1 MPRKRMHGRIKAR
14 PAAARTARLNPSSI
28 AEAERSKHP
37 SRMTAARVA
46 CTAQPSI
53 GLANLQPPWENWFV
67 FIRSGWQARTILIL
81 AATPPLALAVFVQGL
96 ALSLGL
102 IVAIG
107 AQNAF
112 VLRQGLRREHVG
124 SVVLFCAVADA
135 VLIAAGVLGMAQA
148 LGQSPGLAR
157 ALALAGAIF
166 LAAYGWQALRRARH
180 AHRLQAAE
188 GGEGLRRGAALAQA
202 AAFTLLNPHVYLDTV
217 LLVGS
222 IGAQQPAA
230 LRGWFIAG
238 ASGASLF
245 WFALL
250 GFGARWLA
258 PWFGQPRA
266 WQVLDGLIGMTMFVL
281 SGLLVRHVLLGL

>member
-1 MPRKRMHGRIKAR
+1 MAL
-14 PAAARTARLNPSSI
+14 T
-28 AEAERSKHP
+28 
-37 SRMTAARVA
+37 
-46 CTAQPSI
+46 
-53 GLANLQPPWENWFV
+53 V
-67 FIRSGWQARTILIL
+67 F
-81 AATPPLALAVFVQGL
+81 FQGL
-96 ALSLGL
+96 ALSFGL

-124 SVVLFCAVADA
+124 SVVLFCAVVDA
-135 VLIAAGVLGMAQA
+135 VLIAAGVLGMAQV
-148 LGQSPGLAR
+148 LGRSPGLAR
-157 ALALAGAIF
+157 ALAFAGAIF
-166 LAAYGWQALRRARH
+166 LGLYGWHALRRARQ
-180 AHRLQAAE
+180 ARRLDAAE
-188 GGEGLRRGAALAQA
+188 GGAGLRRGAALAQA

-238 ASGASLF
+238 AGSASLG

-258 PWFGQPRA
+258 PWFGRPRA
-266 WQVLDGLIGMTMFVL
+266 WQVLDALIGVTMWVL
-281 SGLLVRHVLLGL
+281 AALLLRHAVIGL

>member
-1 MPRKRMHGRIKAR
+1 MPL
-14 PAAARTARLNPSSI
+14 T
-28 AEAERSKHP
+28 
-37 SRMTAARVA
+37 
-46 CTAQPSI
+46 
-53 GLANLQPPWENWFV
+53 
-67 FIRSGWQARTILIL
+67 
-81 AATPPLALAVFVQGL
+81 ATPSLALAVFVQGL

-148 LGQSPGLAR
+148 LGQSPVLAR
-157 ALALAGAIF
+157 ALALAGALF
-166 LAAYGWQALRRARH
+166 LAVYGVQALRRARN
-180 AHRLQAAE
+180 AHQLKAAE
-188 GGEGLRRGAALAQA
+188 GGVGLRLGAAVAQA

-238 ASGASLF
+238 ASGASLL
-245 WFALL
+245 WFVLL
-250 GFGARWLA
+250 GYGARWLA
-258 PWFGQPRA
+258 PWFARPRA
-266 WQVLDGLIGMTMFVL
+266 WQWLDGLIGLTMLVL
-281 SGLLVRHVLLGL
+281 SALLVRHAMAGT

>member
-1 MPRKRMHGRIKAR
+1 M
-14 PAAARTARLNPSSI
+14 TVT
-28 AEAERSKHP
+28 EATS
-37 SRMTAARVA
+37 
-46 CTAQPSI
+46 
-53 GLANLQPPWENWFV
+53 LAFPV
-67 FIRSGWQARTILIL
+67 FI
-81 AATPPLALAVFVQGL
+81 QGL
-96 ALSLGL
+96 VLSLGL

-148 LGQSPGLAR
+148 LGRSPGLAR
-157 ALALAGAIF
+157 AMALAGALF
-166 LAAYGWQALRRARH
+166 LAVYGWRALRRARH
-180 AHRLQAAE
+180 PQRLQADT
-188 GGEGLRRGAALAQA
+188 GGEGLRRSAALAQA

-238 ASGASLF
+238 ASGASLL
-245 WFALL
+245 WFVLL

-258 PWFGQPRA
+258 PWFARPRA
-266 WQVLDGLIGMTMFVL
+266 WQVLDGLIGLTMFVL
-281 SGLLVRHVLLGL
+281 SALLLRHAFAGP